1 MQLTHAHLVSVR
13 ERIREWVRE
22 TPLVPFPAGDPRV
35 DLRLKLECRQVTG
48 AFKARGAANHAL
60 AFERG
65 RGLVTCSSG
74 NHAKAL
80 AWAAA
85 HRGVAARVHMPA
97 NSYPS
102 KIEACRE
109 LGAEVVLA
117 PTRVAAEE
125 GFRRSVE
132 EGWTPAP
139 PYDSATTVAGQA
151 SVGLELLEQWPDVD
165 VVVVQVG
172 GGGLLAGV
180 ALACAHAQAAHGR
193 RPGDRHPRRVLGVEP
208 RGAASLSRAL
218 ATGRVEPLPE
228 VTSQIQ
234 GLTPPGTGVL
244 NHAIARE
251 HVAGVDLLDDE
262 AILRAQ
268 ARLVRELGEDVEP
281 AGAAAAARVFA
292 GLPEAWFEGRTEPL
306 RVVAIVSGAN
316 GHPHQLALL
325 REGRDAWLLPDGTRP
340 A

>member
-1 MQLTHAHLVSVR
+1 MQLTHARLLSVR
-13 ERIREWVRE
+13 ERIRDWVRE

-48 AFKARGAANHAL
+48 AFKARGAAHHAL
-60 AFERG
+60 CFERG
-65 RGLVTCSSG
+65 RGLATCSSG
-74 NHAKAL
+74 THAKAI

-85 HRGVAARVHMPA
+85 HRGLAARVHMPA

-102 KIEACRE
+102 KIEACRA
-109 LGAEVVLA
+109 LGAEVVLS

-125 GFRRSVE
+125 AYHHSVH
-132 EGWTPAP
+132 EGWAGAP
-139 PYDSATTVAGQA
+139 PYDSEITIAGQA

-165 VVVVQVG
+165 VVFVQVG

-180 ALACAHAQAAHGR
+180 TLACAQDQR
-193 RPGDRHPRRVLGVEP
+193 KERRVVGVEP
-208 RGAASLSRAL
+208 EGAASLARAL
-218 ATGRVEPLPE
+218 KTGVVEPLPQ

-234 GLTPPGTGVL
+234 GLTPPGTGKL
-244 NHAIARE
+244 NYAIARE
-251 HVAGVDLLDDE
+251 HGVQVDTLSDE

-292 GLPEAWFEGRTEPL
+292 GLPDAWFAGRTAPL
-306 RVVAIVSGAN
+306 RVAAIVSGAN

-325 REGRDAWLLPDGTRP
+325 REGRDAWLWPDGKRP
-340 A
+340 